1 MNCAALR
8 SRGGEREVEEK
19 TAVLF
24 VSVRGSVGPVGGAG
38 WVAWAGACAAGG
50 GGGGGGWVGL
60 GRWGGCFPLGGR
72 VGLGGLLPPSRR
84 AGVLNR
90 RNSNE
95 RMPVFVVV
103 LVVSLT

>member
-50 GGGGGGWVGL
+50 GGGG
-60 GRWGGCFPLGGR
+60 RK
-72 VGLGGLLPPSRR
+72 GGLLPPWGRR
-84 AGVLNR
+84 LG
-90 RNSNE
+90 
-95 RMPVFVVV
+95 
-103 LVVSLT
+103 